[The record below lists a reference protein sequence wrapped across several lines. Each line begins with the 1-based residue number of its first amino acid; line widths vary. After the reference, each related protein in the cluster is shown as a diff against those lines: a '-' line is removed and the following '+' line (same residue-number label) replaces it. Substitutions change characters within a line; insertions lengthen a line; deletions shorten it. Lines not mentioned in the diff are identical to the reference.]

1 MKSKIKIL
9 VCGILPPPFFGHSAM
24 YKILMESTFVTAC
37 DITFLNMRFWSYDR
51 HKKITF
57 LKLLKLIKY
66 FLQYLYLILRERPQY
81 ILYNMSFD
89 KMPFLKDFLFCFVGR
104 ILGVRIV
111 IHDMGQYV
119 GELYDQSNGLYRSLI
134 RWVLKHATASIVL
147 GERTKLA
154 YKGLMDENK
163 LFAVPGS
170 VVDTA
175 CLELDNSASKDRT
188 NKEFINVLYFSF
200 MSASKGV
207 FTAFKAVPRVLKTEQ
222 NIRFTFAGPMESK
235 LIEQTLNQLKEDY
248 GPKIEYRGYI
258 ADEIKRTEL
267 YRGADI
273 FIFPTHRDVFG
284 LVLLH
289 AMAEGLPIIASLEG
303 TIPEI
308 IQDGVNGFLIA
319 KGDDVQLAE
328 RILHLAA
335 DQRLRKKM
343 GELNRQRYVEVYSP
357 QRYGQ
362 RMIDTFIEID
372 KSDPLR
378 HRRKES

>member
-1 MKSKIKIL
+1 MKIL

-24 YKILMESTFVTAC
+24 YKILMESTFVKVC

-51 HKKITF
+51 HKKITLF
-57 LKLLKLIKY
+57 KLLKLVKY

-81 ILYNMSFD
+81 VLYNMSFD
-89 KMPFLKDFLFCFVGR
+89 KMPFLKDLLFCFAGR

-119 GELYDQSNGLYRSLI
+119 RELYDQSNGLYRSLI
-134 RWVLKHATASIVL
+134 RWLLGHATASIVL

-170 VVDTA
+170 VKDTA
-175 CLELDNSASKDRT
+175 CLGLGNSAGKDRD

-200 MSASKGV
+200 MSASKGI
-207 FTAFKAVPRVLKTEQ
+207 FTALKAVPRVLKTGQ
-222 NIRFTFAGPMESK
+222 NIHFTFAGPMESK
-235 LIEQTLNQLKEDY
+235 FIEQAFNQLKEDY

-258 ADEIKRTEL
+258 ADEIKRAEL

-289 AMAEGLPIIASLEG
+289 AMAEGLPVIASMEG

-308 IQDGVNGFLIA
+308 IQDGVNGFLIP

-328 RILHLAA
+328 KILRLAE
-335 DQRLRKKM
+335 DQQLRKKM

-357 QRYGQ
+357 QWYGQ
-362 RMIDTFIEID
+362 RMIDTFIEIN
-372 KSDPLR
+372 KLVR
-378 HRRKES
+378 